1 MAVKSPP
8 LALESRLPSQDEI
21 ITAMLVVRGIG
32 FARYSEL
39 ETVNCSG

>member
-8 LALESRLPSQDEI
+8 SAPESQLPLQDEI
-21 ITAMLVVRGIG
+21 ISAMLVVRGIG